1 MLETTN
7 QQREVA
13 TVFISYAR
21 EDSPAVFCSKRAH
34 AQSGLL
40 CRGGRR
46 TMVDEVSCTYWRSAS
61 YPGQAGYP
69 RYAHPPASFYGWRS
83 VSEQGFE

>member
-1 MLETTN
+1 MSETTN

-46 TMVDEVSCTYWRSAS
+46 TMVGEVSRTYWRSAS
-61 YPGQAGYP
+61 YPRQAISRTGRLP
-69 RYAHPPASFYGWRS
+69 TLRS
-83 VSEQGFE
+83 STGIILLMAIGL